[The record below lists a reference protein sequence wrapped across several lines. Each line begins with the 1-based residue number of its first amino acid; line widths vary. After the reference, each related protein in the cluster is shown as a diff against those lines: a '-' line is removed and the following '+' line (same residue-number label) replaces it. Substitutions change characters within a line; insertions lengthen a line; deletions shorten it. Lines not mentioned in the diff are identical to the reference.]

1 MEEVWDN
8 LATDGIVNKAQELG
22 MGADLGPEIT
32 GYAET
37 EFKDGEPNGPMIE
50 YRDPELPVDL
60 TEE

>member
-1 MEEVWDN
+1 
-8 LATDGIVNKAQELG
+8 

-60 TEE
+60 TEEQKQRSGKACGLVQQSN